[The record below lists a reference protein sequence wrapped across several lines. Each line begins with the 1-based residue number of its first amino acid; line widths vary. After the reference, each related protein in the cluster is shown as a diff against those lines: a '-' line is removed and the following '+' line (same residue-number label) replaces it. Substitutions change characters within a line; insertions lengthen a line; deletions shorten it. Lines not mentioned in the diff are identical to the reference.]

1 MKKTSVYLTQDQVD
15 RLKRIARAEQ
25 RSEAEV
31 VRAAIDSYPE
41 PASKRR
47 ILAYKVGRGPG
58 GSIADIPEE
67 EYLKGFGEDSLG
79 GERIGES

>member
-1 MKKTSVYLTQDQVD
+1 MYLTEEQRA
-15 RLKRIARAEQ
+15 RLKRIARAER

-31 VRAAIDSYPE
+31 IRAAIEAYPDLA
-41 PASKRR
+41 PKRR

-79 GERIGES
+79 EERIGES